1 MEIQQLKG
9 FQAVAKYRNFTV
21 AAKKTQR
28 TQPTISLQIKALEQE
43 LGVRLFERLG
53 PKKVSL
59 TAEGKIFQEIT
70 SQIVQDFQDIP
81 MRFNEARGIY
91 TTSSVRIVTHNSIM
105 IHLLPE
111 VIKTFKESY
120 PDCRLSILNRSR
132 KEIIHLL
139 ETGEADIG
147 ITSLE
152 AIPNTI
158 DYRLIARFNRILI
171 ARKNHPLQDIKNIS
185 LNDVAKFPLVLPTIE
200 SNTRRVIDQRFKE
213 AGIDY
218 DLSMEVVGRTAIKT
232 YVGLDLGISILS
244 EYYVNEADR
253 SRLMVR
259 NVSDHFGR
267 AQTGVARR
275 KGRTLSEPASKL
287 IELLHEHLK
296 TQANDENSS

>member
-9 FQAVAKYRNFTV
+9 FHAVAKFRNFTV

-28 TQPTISLQIKALEQE
+28 TQPTISLQIKALEDE

-53 PKKVSL
+53 PKRVSL
-59 TAEGKIFQEIT
+59 TAEGKILQELT
-70 SQIVQDFQDIP
+70 AQLVQDFQDIP

-111 VIKTFKESY
+111 VIKKFKHQF
-120 PDCRLSILNRSR
+120 PDCKISILNRSR
-132 KEIIHLL
+132 KEIVHLL
-139 ETGEADIG
+139 ETGEADVG

-152 AIPNTI
+152 NIPPTV
-158 DYRLIARFNRILI
+158 DYRLIAKFNRILI
-171 ARKNHPLQDIKNIS
+171 TKKGHALDQRSPLSLEDI
-185 LNDVAKFPLVLPTIE
+185 AAYPLVLPTVE
-200 SNTRRVIDQRFKE
+200 SNTRRVIDQRFQE

-244 EYYVNEADR
+244 EYYIGEDDKTKL
-253 SRLMVR
+253 SVR
-259 NVSDHFGR
+259 NVSKHFGK
-267 AQTGVARR
+267 AQTGVAIR
-275 KGRTLSEPASKL
+275 KGRKLSEPATTL
-287 IELLHEHLK
+287 IQLLQEHLK
-296 TQANDENSS
+296 AQAQKHTAP